1 MLATLLIVFREIFE
15 AGLIVGIVLAATRG
29 VPGRGIW
36 ISFGVIAGVAGACV
50 VAAFAGEIGQ
60 LFQGSG
66 QELFNA
72 SVLILAVVMLAWHNI
87 WMASHGREI
96 ASDMK
101 RIGAE
106 VAAGDKPLFAL
117 AVVCG
122 LAVLREGSEVVLF
135 LYGVLASGGTSLPAM
150 AFGGALGVV
159 AGMAVSALM
168 YRGLLAI
175 PAKYLFRV
183 TSILLTLLAAGLAA
197 QAVAF
202 LQQAGYVDPLTF
214 TVWDTSWL
222 LPEDSVVG
230 RLLHTLIG
238 YTDRPSAAQLVV
250 YVATVAIILG
260 LMGGQRARMVRAA
273 PSSAAV
279 SSRS

>member
-29 VPGRGIW
+29 VPARGIW

-72 SVLILAVVMLAWHNI
+72 TVLMLAVVMLAWHNI

-96 ASDMK
+96 AADMK

-106 VAAGDKPLFAL
+106 VAAGDRPLFAL

-135 LYGVLASGGTSLPAM
+135 LYGVLAAGGTSLPAM
-150 AFGGALGVV
+150 ALGGALGVV

-175 PAKYLFRV
+175 PARYLFRV
-183 TSILLTLLAAGLAA
+183 TSVPHHPSCRGSCRPGRRLPAAGGLHRDADLHGVGHVLAA
-197 QAVAF
+197 
-202 LQQAGYVDPLTF
+202 AG
-214 TVWDTSWL
+214 
-222 LPEDSVVG
+222 G
-230 RLLHTLIG
+230 QCR
-238 YTDRPSAAQLVV
+238 RPSPAHPDRLYRPAQRGAAR
-250 YVATVAIILG
+250 G
-260 LMGGQRARMVRAA
+260 LCR
-273 PSSAAV
+273 
-279 SSRS
+279 

>member
-15 AGLIVGIVLAATRG
+15 AGLIVGIVLAATRD
-29 VPGRGIW
+29 VPARGIW
-36 ISFGVIAGVAGACV
+36 ISIGVIAGVAGACA

-72 SVLILAVVMLAWHNI
+72 TVLVLAVVMLAWHNI

-96 ASDMK
+96 AQDMK

-106 VAAGDKPLFAL
+106 VAAGDRPLFAL
-117 AVVCG
+117 AAVCG

-135 LYGVLASGGTSLPAM
+135 LYGVFAAGGTSLPAM
-150 AFGGALGVV
+150 ALGGALGVV

-175 PAKYLFRV
+175 PARYLFRV
-183 TSILLTLLAAGLAA
+183 TSGLITLLAAGLAA

-202 LQQAGYVDPLTF
+202 LQQAGYIDTLTV

-250 YVATVAIILG
+250 YIVTVAVILG
-260 LMGGQRARMVRAA
+260 LMGGQRARGLRTA
-273 PSSAAV
+273 PSTAAT
-279 SSRS
+279 SRF